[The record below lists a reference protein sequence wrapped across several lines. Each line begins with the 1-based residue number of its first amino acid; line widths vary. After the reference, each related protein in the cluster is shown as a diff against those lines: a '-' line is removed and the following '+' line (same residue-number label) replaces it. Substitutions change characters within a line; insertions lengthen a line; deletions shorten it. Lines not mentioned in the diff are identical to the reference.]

1 MSFWEHSIVNNIL
14 IQIKLPNTHAFIFD
28 LKHILEL
35 LLTSTHVYSISF
47 TKSLKRLLWAS
58 VSHPRTSQSPKIKII
73 LRESFHNLAKNERIS
88 SEKQLVKLFFGKI
101 PKISSLKNIK
111 IIICEFSV
119 KLWKFV
125 VDFTKNC
132 DNRWCQTISVIF
144 ASEFFWVRWVRL
156 KTIWPKLFWQ
166 SDPKFFHFSFFS
178 FY

>member
-1 MSFWEHSIVNNIL
+1 MSFWEHSVVNNTL
-14 IQIKLPNTHAFIFD
+14 LKVKLSNTHAFICD
-28 LKHILEL
+28 LKPILER
-35 LLTSTHVYSISF
+35 LTTSMSFYVPSTHMSN
-47 TKSLKRLLWAS
+47 L
-58 VSHPRTSQSPKIKII
+58 QKIKII

-88 SEKQLVKLFFGKI
+88 SEKQIVKLFFGI
-101 PKISSLKNIK
+101 FPKNSSLKNIK
-111 IIICEFSV
+111 IIICEFFV

-125 VDFTKNC
+125 VDFTKNLN
-132 DNRWCQTISVIF
+132 NRWCKAISVIF

>member
-1 MSFWEHSIVNNIL
+1 M
-14 IQIKLPNTHAFIFD
+14 FISYRSQNLSNDFY
-28 LKHILEL
+28 EL
-35 LLTSTHVYSISF
+35 LCPIHAHVQF
-47 TKSLKRLLWAS
+47 T
-58 VSHPRTSQSPKIKII
+58 KIKII

-88 SEKQLVKLFFGKI
+88 SEKQIVKLFFGKI

-125 VDFTKNC
+125 VDFTKNRN
-132 DNRWCQTISVIF
+132 NRYYDAISVIF
-144 ASEFFWVRWVRL
+144 ASEFFWVRWVRW

-178 FY
+178 FF